1 MTPAEIDELATRI
14 AAVRR
19 ARAVNDFLGPA
30 TSAISEADAYKVQF
44 AVAAKLTETGADR
57 QAGWKVALAT
67 PDLYKPAG
75 LSGPAFAGIYQS
87 GIRNDGASF
96 EKGWP
101 IKAGIECEVVA
112 RLARDCDA
120 LPKPYDAAS
129 ISERIGNLYCGM
141 EVVDNRY
148 ADISKLNG
156 RGRVCDDVL
165 QAACVIGTE
174 IKDWRK
180 VDFANIQGSSS
191 YEGKQLAA
199 GPGSAVMGGALVSL
213 SWLANKLIEHGKKLR
228 AGDIVLTGSVHVPQF
243 LPGPGKAH
251 TEFAGIGGCTVS
263 FA

>member
-1 MTPAEIDELATRI
+1 MTPAEIDALAAKI
-14 AAVRR
+14 AEARR
-19 ARAVNDFLGPA
+19 SRAVNAFLGPA
-30 TSAISEADAYKVQF
+30 TADISEEDAYRVQF
-44 AVAAKLTETGADR
+44 AVQAKLTETGADR

-87 GIRNDGASF
+87 GIRFDGARF

-112 RLARDCDA
+112 RLATDCNA
-120 LPKPYDAAS
+120 KPKPYDATS
-129 ISERIGNLYCGM
+129 IAEHVANLYCGM
-141 EVVDNRY
+141 EVVENRY
-148 ADISKLNG
+148 ADITKING

-174 IKDWRK
+174 IKDWRTR
-180 VDFANIQGSSS
+180 DLAAMQGSSS
-191 YEGKQLAA
+191 HEGKQLAA

-213 SWLANKLIEHGKKLR
+213 AWLANKLIEHGKRLR

-243 LPGPGKAH
+243 LAGPGLAR
-251 TEFAGIGGCTVS
+251 TEFAGVGGCSVT
-263 FA
+263 FG

>member
-1 MTPAEIDELATRI
+1 MTPAEIESLATRI
-14 AAVRR
+14 AAARR
-19 ARAVNDFLGPA
+19 ARTVMDFLAPA
-30 TSAISEADAYKVQF
+30 TASISEEDAYRVQF
-44 AVAAKLTETGADR
+44 AVQAKLTESGADR

-87 GIRNDGASF
+87 GIRHDGAKF

-112 RLARDCDA
+112 RLASDCNA
-120 LPKPYDAAS
+120 TSTPYDAGS
-129 ISERIGNLYCGM
+129 IVGHVGALYCGM
-141 EVVDNRY
+141 EVVENRY
-148 ADISKLNG
+148 ADVSKVTG

-174 IKDWRK
+174 ITDWRNR
-180 VDFANIQGSSS
+180 DFASIQGSSS
-191 YEGKQLAA
+191 FEGKQLAA

-213 SWLANKLIEHGKKLR
+213 AWLANKLIEHGKKLR

-243 LPGPGKAH
+243 LPGPGTAR
-251 TEFAGIGGCTVS
+251 TEFAGIGGCSVS